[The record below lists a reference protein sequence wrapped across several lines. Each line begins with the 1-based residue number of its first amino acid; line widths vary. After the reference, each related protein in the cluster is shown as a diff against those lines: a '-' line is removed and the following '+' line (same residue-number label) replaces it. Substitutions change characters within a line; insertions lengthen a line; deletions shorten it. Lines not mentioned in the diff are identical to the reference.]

1 MKVAAERCNQ
11 CLFGPN
17 KIVSE
22 RRQREV
28 LRQCERQDA
37 HFVCHKASNSDQG
50 VCCRG
55 FYDTRTSNLIRIMQ
69 RLNGIE
75 FVKVE

>member
-1 MKVAAERCNQ
+1 MMKVAEQRCNQ

-22 RRQREV
+22 RRKREV

-37 HFVCHKASNSDQG
+37 HFVCHKSDDI
-50 VCCRG
+50 CCRG
-55 FYDTRTSNLIRIMQ
+55 FYDTHTSNLIRIMQ